1 MNDAHRQTGSRMHR
15 RLIRTTG
22 IEKSEIAGRIADL
35 EIPFDAVEL
44 ALVPSYSGVDLRV
57 ARRASSIE
65 DDEIEDD
72 ELEAAVDRAVD
83 AIRERLGPWIYAFGR
98 RELAQV
104 VGELLRG
111 EGRTIAVAESCTGGL
126 LGARLTD
133 AAGASTYFLGGI
145 VAYADAVKRERL
157 GVRAETLA
165 THGAVSG
172 QTAIEMAEGVRELFA
187 ADVSLAITGIA
198 GPGGGTEEK
207 PVGTVWVAA
216 ARSVGPRA
224 FEIRLPG
231 DRQEVRERSVQAALE
246 HLRRLLLDV

>member
-1 MNDAHRQTGSRMHR
+1 MRR

-22 IEKSEIAGRIADL
+22 IAESEIASRIADL
-35 EIPFDAVEL
+35 EIAFDVVEL
-44 ALVPSYSGVDLRV
+44 SLVPSYSGVDLRV
-57 ARRASSIE
+57 TQRGSSVE
-65 DDEIEDD
+65 DDEIE
-72 ELEAAVDRAVD
+72 AAVDGAVD
-83 AIRERLGPWIYAFGR
+83 AIRERLDPWIYAFGR

-104 VGELLRG
+104 VGGLLEG

-133 AAGASTYFLGGI
+133 AAGASSYFLGGI

-157 GVRAETLA
+157 GVRPETLA
-165 THGAVSG
+165 IHGAVSG
-172 QTAIEMAEGVRELFA
+172 RTVTEMAEGVRELFA

-216 ARSVGPRA
+216 ARSVGTRA
-224 FEIRLPG
+224 RELRLPG
-231 DRQEVRERSVQAALE
+231 DREGVRERSVQAALD
-246 HLRRLLLDV
+246 HLRRLLLDE